1 MTGSPYTLAAGVAAA
16 ALALLLAGDELAA
29 QVPFSGLCQTQ
40 LGICAVPPG
49 PVGSFCRCG
58 NGDPGRFI
66 FPPPNWN
73 NACGTRYGVCRMANY
88 APVGSRC
95 NCGNDQGQIIPR

>member
-1 MTGSPYTLAAGVAAA
+1 MGSKFRLGACLSAAG
-16 ALALLLAGDELAA
+16 LAMLLAGDELAA
-29 QVPFSGLCQTQ
+29 QAPFSGLCQTQ
-40 LGICAVPPG
+40 NGICAVEPG
-49 PVGSFCRCG
+49 PVGAFCRCG
-58 NGDPGRFI
+58 NGDLGRFI

-95 NCGNDQGQIIPR
+95 NCGNAPGQIIPR